1 MGVCRS
7 QLPRFVVKLA
17 AVSVQTQGFRQKI
30 SEKMSWQAGILGLS
44 TRQACSR
51 NIMKPKR
58 RTLKNS
64 CKKEKALEDW
74 KRPSIDELGT
84 PSESWK
90 KVFDKNQKR
99 YNTHLLVGTGFLG
112 ATILV
117 LSNAVF
123 MNPEPKFLKDIT
135 YVTKTPTDAEL
146 AALASTPSEEIDESE
161 VAEATAQSEEVVET
175 IVVEGISSEEVSAA
189 EAAAE
194 EFAKIAAEEAAAA
207 ESAKIAAEEAAAAE
221 VLRVAAE
228 EAAAVESARVA
239 AEESAAAEALRL
251 AAEEAAAA
259 EAARVAAEEA
269 AEAEALRLAA
279 E

>member
-1 MGVCRS
+1 MGS
-7 QLPRFVVKLA
+7 QLPRFVVNPAA

-51 NIMKPKR
+51 NIIKSQR
-58 RTLKNS
+58 RTFKNS
-64 CKKEKALEDW
+64 CKKEKALENW

-84 PSESWK
+84 PIESWK

-99 YNTHLLVGTGFLG
+99 YNTYLLAGAASLG
-112 ATILV
+112 ATVLV
-117 LSNAVF
+117 SSNTVF

-161 VAEATAQSEEVVET
+161 VAETAAQSEEVVEN
-175 IVVEGISSEEVSAA
+175 IVVEDISSEEVSAA

-194 EFAKIAAEEAAAA
+194 
-207 ESAKIAAEEAAAAE
+207 
-221 VLRVAAE
+221 
-228 EAAAVESARVA
+228 
-239 AEESAAAEALRL
+239 
-251 AAEEAAAA
+251 
-259 EAARVAAEEA
+259 
-269 AEAEALRLAA
+269 
-279 E
+279 

>member
-1 MGVCRS
+1 
-7 QLPRFVVKLA
+7 
-17 AVSVQTQGFRQKI
+17 
-30 SEKMSWQAGILGLS
+30 MSWQAGILGLS

-51 NIMKPKR
+51 NIMKSQKR
-58 RTLKNS
+58 TFKNS
-64 CKKEKALEDW
+64 CKKEKALENW

-99 YNTHLLVGTGFLG
+99 YNTYLLAGTGFLG
-112 ATILV
+112 ATVLV
-117 LSNAVF
+117 LSNTVF

-161 VAEATAQSEEVVET
+161 VAETAAQGEEVVEN
-175 IVVEGISSEEVSAA
+175 IVVEDISSEEAA
-189 EAAAE
+189 L
-194 EFAKIAAEEAAAA
+194 KAAEEA
-207 ESAKIAAEEAAAAE
+207 E
-221 VLRVAAE
+221 VVRIAAE

-279 E
+279 EEAAAVEAARVAAEEAAAAEAAR